1 MGEGG
6 EGYDPKGPPAS
17 AASQKRLP
25 GAEGPPE
32 GIVGST
38 VIYPARAISEAR

>member
-6 EGYDPKGPPAS
+6 EGYDPRAFAS

-32 GIVGST
+32 GNLTIA